1 MIIHVHLTPHA
12 SRNYCETQQD
22 LLQGE
27 TIYKVRLTAK
37 PVDGEAN
44 KALIEFL
51 ADYFNLP
58 KRKIT
63 FLQGEKS
70 RHKTLQIDN
79 E

>member
-12 SRNYCETQQD
+12 SRNYCETHKD
-22 LLQGE
+22 LLSNE
-27 TIYKVRLTAK
+27 DIYKVRLTAK

-63 FLQGEKS
+63 LVQWEKS
-70 RHKTLQIDN
+70 RHKTVQIDN